1 MRWLSQPLQHRN
13 TGSTIDVSFTNR
25 LRGVLE
31 SHLENKIG
39 DTIVKKW
46 HTSVL
51 SGLNDNTGLALFS
64 GTKPLIWSHNWSLF
78 QHSICRF
85 NINQSS
91 KKGVR
96 LSSSVQRWNNPNLPN
111 EVTESLHLFH
121 LSISYKPREAR
132 FLTDK
137 NSYNMQ
143 VNNMQTTSL
152 MKSLYWLWEQIV
164 TGVTAT
170 AQIQIN
176 SGC

>member
-137 NSYNMQ
+137 TLIICKLIICRQPPWWKAFIGYEN
-143 VNNMQTTSL
+143 
-152 MKSLYWLWEQIV
+152 K
-164 TGVTAT
+164 
-170 AQIQIN
+170 
-176 SGC
+176 